1 MTVMNGRLGMKNV
14 ILMPKKSVF
23 SVTSFEGLCLLFLFG
38 PPAANSIQNVCNLVA
53 VGKSYTWFPA
63 MLQTWKKVKVM
74 PVSPTHFKARC
85 NHNGHFGRQWGG
97 QGDACCSANC
107 KGFFCCFKKRKFLL
121 YCVGGAITH
130 NKQRARFFGKN
141 GHTFLGIVNNIFN
154 LQSTLHDIH
163 DVWQP
168 Q

>member
-1 MTVMNGRLGMKNV
+1 MV
-14 ILMPKKSVF
+14 ILLGSEVD
-23 SVTSFEGLCLLFLFG
+23 
-38 PPAANSIQNVCNLVA
+38 
-53 VGKSYTWFPA
+53 
-63 MLQTWKKVKVM
+63 KVM
-74 PVSPTHFKARC
+74 PVAPQIVKV
-85 NHNGHFGRQWGG
+85 
-97 QGDACCSANC
+97 
-107 KGFFCCFKKRKFLL
+107 FFVASKKRKFLL

-141 GHTFLGIVNNIFN
+141 GHTFLGIVNNVFN